1 MSASPARPARERLAA
16 ARSVHRSRNEQRTR
30 GDTAYVVYI
39 TVLVAAIVG
48 VPVVRAAVVGLA
60 EPTAIAALIAI
71 ATGPIVPVLGV
82 LVWCGALALGRV
94 RGPIVPTPFAA
105 AVLGG
110 SDISP
115 RVAWTRRLLGS
126 SAGAVVLLI
135 GIAALG
141 VSGLLATGTATAAAG
156 QFVVGAALVSVTAC
170 ALWLAGQ
177 TLGRRGTAI
186 LGTVLAMLLV
196 TSALAVLSP
205 LAHLVA
211 LGTCAVAAVGTIP
224 PLLARLSGD
233 VVLAHAERAEAMGDL
248 AGTGD
253 LSGALDRVR
262 PRPSVGRRWRM
273 RFPRPLVLA
282 VFRRDAI
289 GAART
294 PVRALVSLAT
304 LALAGVA
311 WAATGTAPPGVRWAP
326 ALAAGLLAFAAL
338 GALTD
343 GMRDASDTAGRPSLY
358 RQTPGRLLLLHAPLP
373 LVAVSVVSGGAV
385 LLAGGGIP
393 AAVGMV
399 ALGAVLVAVRAFD
412 SAKGPLPIS
421 LMMPVPTPMGDASA
435 IGIWLW
441 QADALLLTAA
451 TSLLLASAATGLLS
465 ALIWVVPAVAL
476 LVALTAGRLHRAL

>member
-1 MSASPARPARERLAA
+1 MTAIPARPARERLAA

-48 VPVVRAAVVGLA
+48 VPVVRAVILGLA
-60 EPTAIAALIAI
+60 EPAAIAALTAI
-71 ATGPIVPVLGV
+71 ATGPIVTVLGV

-105 AVLGG
+105 SIVGG
-110 SDISP
+110 SDLSP

-126 SAGAVVLLI
+126 SAGAVALLI

-141 VSGLLATGTATAAAG
+141 VSGLLASGTAAAAAG
-156 QFVVGAALVSVTAC
+156 QFLLGAALVSVTAC

-177 TLGRRGTAI
+177 ALGRRGIAV
-186 LGTVLAMLLV
+186 LGAALLVLLV
-196 TSALAVLSP
+196 TSALAALPP

-211 LGTCAVAAVGTIP
+211 LGICAVAAVGTIP

-233 VVLAHAERAEAMGDL
+233 VVLAHAERAEAMGVL

-282 VFRRDAI
+282 VLQRDAI

-304 LALAGVA
+304 LAAAGAA
-311 WAATGTAPPGVRWAP
+311 WAAAGTVPPGVRWAP

-373 LVAVSVVSGGAV
+373 LLAVSVVSGGAV
-385 LLAGGGIP
+385 LLAGGDLL
-393 AAVGMV
+393 AAIGMV
-399 ALGAVLVAVRAFD
+399 ALGVVVVAVRAFD

-451 TSLLLASAATGLLS
+451 TSQLLASAATGTLS
-465 ALIWVVPAVAL
+465 ALIWVVPALAL
-476 LVALTAGRLHRAL
+476 LIALTAGRLHRAL